1 MAQLSLDPMQA
12 MFDKPDDKGRK
23 HLRPWFLNCYIN
35 GKPMTKMLVDGGAT
49 VNIMPYAT
57 YRNLGLGENDLI
69 QTDMMLKD
77 FKGVVSPARGA
88 ICVDLTIGSKTIP
101 TTFFVINRKSSY
113 STLLGRD

>member
-1 MAQLSLDPMQA
+1 MAQFSLDPMQA
-12 MFDKPDDKGRK
+12 TFDKPDDKERK
-23 HLRPWFLNCYIN
+23 HLRSLFLKGYIN
-35 GKPMTKMLVDGGAT
+35 DKPITKMLVDGGAA

-57 YRNLGLGENDLI
+57 YRNLWLGENDLI

-113 STLLGRD
+113 STLLGRH